1 MNSKL
6 FDAIDRGDLSEVKE
20 VLSHKPSSEILE
32 FRGAVRI
39 FFQDIYDVLRQ
50 LDFTSLQ

>member
-39 FFQDIYDVLRQ
+39 F
-50 LDFTSLQ
+50 LQRK